1 MENNLENPYDLD
13 VPRLYEPYDYVGDN
27 GMVENS
33 TWYGDIID
41 RERLALGNVFSVRT
55 SVSKVRQAEAAVR
68 MAFKSLHVAENGE

>member
-13 VPRLYEPYDYVGDN
+13 VPRLYEPYDYIDDN
-27 GMVENS
+27 GIAGNA